1 MPSMTFSRFGDVVL
15 VSFPFTDLTDQKKR
29 PAVVVSSPAYHRER
43 SDLIL
48 MAVSSQIR
56 PPSTFG
62 ERLVAGWKEAGLLRP
77 SVLKPVLF
85 TMERTL
91 IVRKLGYLRRQDI
104 DSVKAG
110 LAEILGGSEEVSVEV
125 GSPS

>member
-1 MPSMTFSRFGDVVL
+1 MTVSRFGDVVL
-15 VSFPFTDLTDQKKR
+15 VSFPFTDQTDQKKR
-29 PAVVVSSPAYHRER
+29 PAVVVSSAAYHRER

-62 ERLVAGWKEAGLLRP
+62 ERLVSGWKEAGLLRP

-85 TMERTL
+85 TVERNL
-91 IVRKLGYLRRQDI
+91 VLRKLGYLRRQDL
-104 DSVKAG
+104 DSVREG
-110 LAEILGGSEEVSVEV
+110 LAEILGPFEGTSVEV